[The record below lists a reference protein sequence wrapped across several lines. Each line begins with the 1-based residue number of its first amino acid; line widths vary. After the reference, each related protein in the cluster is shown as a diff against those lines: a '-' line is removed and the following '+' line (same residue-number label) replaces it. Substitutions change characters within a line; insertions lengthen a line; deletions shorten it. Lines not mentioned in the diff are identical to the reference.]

1 MGRQLTNPAAAL
13 FSMLSA
19 VIAALNCFLYN
30 ELRTREGCD
39 ARSFHQL
46 FSLRQGAKFGEFLR
60 CFQAAESR
68 GKVAI
73 DHGSHDV
80 SRRKSADRPEK
91 SPLEKTIGNYG

>member
-1 MGRQLTNPAAAL
+1 
-13 FSMLSA
+13 MLRD

-60 CFQAAESR
+60 CFPAAESR

-73 DHGSHDV
+73 DNGRHDV
-80 SRRKSADRPEK
+80 SRRKSAARPEK
-91 SPLEKTIGNYG
+91 SQFEKTIGIFG